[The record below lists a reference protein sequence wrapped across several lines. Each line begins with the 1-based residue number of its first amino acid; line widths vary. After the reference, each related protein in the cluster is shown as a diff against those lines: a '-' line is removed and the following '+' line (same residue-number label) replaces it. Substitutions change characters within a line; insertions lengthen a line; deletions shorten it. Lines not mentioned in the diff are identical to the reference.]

1 MSGIRI
7 ICDTN
12 PLIYLLDGNKE
23 IGSFLKDKQI
33 YVSAITELEMFGKQN
48 LSKKDSNII
57 NTLLEYCFV
66 IDINPEIKT
75 IYKKIRQKYSIKLP
89 DAVIAAT
96 AIYLDIPLLTFD
108 KEFRPISELK
118 LMFWEYE

>member
-12 PLIYLLDGNKE
+12 PLVYLLDGNRE
-23 IGSFLKDKQI
+23 VGGFLKDKQI

-48 LSKKDSNII
+48 LSKKESNII
-57 NTLLEYCFV
+57 DTLLEYCFV
-66 IDINPEIKT
+66 IDINQEIKT
-75 IYKKIRQKYSIKLP
+75 IYKEIKQKYSLKLP

-108 KEFRPISELK
+108 KEFKSVSELK
-118 LMFWEYE
+118 LILWEF

>member
-23 IGSFLKDKQI
+23 IGSFLKDKQL
-33 YVSAITELEMFGKQN
+33 YVSTITELEMFGKQN
-48 LSKKDSNII
+48 LSKKESNII
-57 NTLLEYCFV
+57 DTLLEYCFV
-66 IDINPEIKT
+66 IDINQEIKT
-75 IYKKIRQKYSIKLP
+75 IYKEIKQKYSLKLP

-108 KEFRPISELK
+108 KEFKSVSELK
-118 LMFWEYE
+118 LILWEF